1 MHETIIARKVLDDLN
16 KGVKGNKVK
25 SARFEVGELAH
36 ITPEELET
44 ALKGM
49 VDFEFS
55 VEEKKA
61 KVKCKCGY
69 TGMPE
74 VLDRDHDSII
84 FTCSKCGEIPE
95 IVEGG
100 DIKIIEVEV
109 KEN

>member
-1 MHETIIARKVLDDLN
+1 MHETIVASKVLEDLK
-16 KGVKGNKVK
+16 KGVKGRKVK
-25 SARFEVGELAH
+25 KVRFEVGELAA
-36 ITPEELET
+36 ITPDELGEV
-44 ALKGM
+44 LKTM
-49 VDFEFS
+49 ADFEFS

-69 TGMPE
+69 VGIPE
-74 VLDRDHDSII
+74 ILDREHDSVI

-109 KEN
+109 KE